1 MHLDKEIKKKKT
13 LTNPLDQ
20 NIFSM
25 KHNEDTNHK
34 KNSITSQEG
43 NSQQSKK
50 SSLRS
55 FSGKKIDRKITI
67 EEDHHY
73 KNSVNNNKATS
84 TKKIHHQKTKSL
96 EAFSASNEINA
107 NDQKLKELS
116 SFFKIASHEKILHL
130 EEGVLQFTH
139 NIEVGA
145 PNLHYKGV
153 IGFTEYRIFFY
164 YYESSLNNE
173 SNRRKMKFPLL
184 FIYKLNKLDDKINS
198 NSQTLEMFLRDFRYF
213 KITLTTL
220 KKKNFYEDLVKLVFP
235 YKTNTYAYKISK
247 SVKISIDGWNIFNLK
262 EEFVRQGIYD
272 IPYSNKEETKQSI
285 PHLSKFNDGYNISTY
300 PKTLFVIDDFTDEDL
315 LLLSNGF
322 VNNRIPI
329 ITYLN
334 SSRNSSL
341 WISSHYK
348 GTAVSSKYYG
358 YLTSTIPS
366 NNDLFERYLKKMTTI
381 GSEESKLII
390 YDLKNKTKG
399 GELNEIKNCYEE
411 IQYCELDPIS
421 KTRSKFNKLFSLE
434 KSVDQPKKYYSAIES
449 CGWLE
454 NISQIL
460 RTVTKIANSMNVS
473 LYYIKVLIYFL

>member
-1 MHLDKEIKKKKT
+1 MNLDKEIKKKKT

-25 KHNEDTNHK
+25 KNNDDTNRK
-34 KNSITSQEG
+34 KTSITSMEG
-43 NSQQSKK
+43 KDQSSSKK

-55 FSGKKIDRKITI
+55 NSGKKLDRKIII
-67 EEDHHY
+67 EEDEHHHY
-73 KNSVNNNKATS
+73 KNSVVSNKSSS

-96 EAFSASNEINA
+96 EAFSASNEINS
-107 NDQKLKELS
+107 NDLKLKELS
-116 SFFKIASHEKILHL
+116 TYFKIASHEKILHL

-173 SNRRKMKFPLL
+173 SNKRKMKFPLL

-198 NSQTLEMFLRDFRYF
+198 NSQTLEMFLRDYRYY
-213 KITLTTL
+213 KVTLTTL

-272 IPYSNKEETKQSI
+272 IPYSNKEDSKQSI
-285 PHLSKFNDGYNISTY
+285 PHLSKFNDGFNIATY

-322 VNNRIPI
+322 VNNRLPI
-329 ITYLN
+329 ITYMN

-366 NNDLFERYLKKMTTI
+366 NNELFERYLKKMSTI
-381 GSEESKLII
+381 GSEDSKLII

-411 IQYCELDPIS
+411 IHYCELDPIG
-421 KTRSKFNKLFSLE
+421 KTRSKFNKLYGLE
-434 KSVDQPKKYYSAIES
+434 KTIDTKKYYSAIES

-454 NISQIL
+454 SISQLL

-473 LYYIKVLIYFL
+473 L